1 MSYDLMV
8 FEKSK
13 APKTKAEFMKWYE
26 IQTKWSEEN
35 NCQICSPENSSFKA
49 TFTDMM
55 ITECKWETHK

>member
-35 NCQICSPENSSFKA
+35 NC
-49 TFTDMM
+49 
-55 ITECKWETHK
+55 